1 MYFLLSIIFDTSGFY
16 GTCSMI
22 LWEYRAHIEGGK
34 TSDLFRGSNWAKNF
48 LENLQSGADADIYMA
63 K

>member
-1 MYFLLSIIFDTSGFY
+1 MYFLLNIIFDTSGFY

-34 TSDLFRGSNWAKNF
+34 TSDLFRGSNWAKNV
-48 LENLQSGADADIYMA
+48 QSGADADIYMA